1 MPWHFLLTHY
11 KSDSKIEY
19 DFPFNQEFFMNRGK
33 QRLSSLLPL
42 IAGFVLLTCTFL
54 NSACKE
60 STPDMHNKDGTY
72 NPLYS
77 DKPFALPDSLQYFYN
92 TIDARGIALSGGEF
106 FVYLKYPVFRS
117 EDKKTEKLVKW
128 LDDEIFILWYDGC
141 DDTAILQKRFKANY
155 TAYAN
160 FILNSWLSGEETTEL
175 GCMQESLAVEVVLNA
190 EVITM
195 KTHHK
200 GYWGGANG
208 DDYVHYVMFDK
219 NYNQIDFR
227 TLVEDGKLDEFNQ
240 MLIAEYKK
248 NIVPWRDY
256 DDNYKLNPDDLALIP
271 EGLIVI
277 YFGYAHAE
285 GQPTMLIKPDK
296 FIQFLKPQYRRIYDG
311 K

>member
-1 MPWHFLLTHY
+1 MNSSSDDLNPHTIFSLVIALVILL
-11 KSDSKIEY
+11 
-19 DFPFNQEFFMNRGK
+19 
-33 QRLSSLLPL
+33 LL
-42 IAGFVLLTCTFL
+42 IG
-54 NSACKE
+54 ACKWSDPGLD
-60 STPDMHNKDGTY
+60 STNVTY
-72 NPLYS
+72 YPLYS
-77 DKPFALPDSLQYFYN
+77 GNHFTISDSLQYFYN
-92 TIDARGIALSGGEF
+92 SVDGRGIALSGGEF

-128 LDDEIFILWYDGC
+128 LDDQIFILGHNGN
-141 DDTAILQKRFKANY
+141 DDNAALRKRFKADY
-155 TAYAN
+155 PAYAN
-160 FILNSWLSGEETTEL
+160 YTINSWLSSEETTKM
-175 GCMQESLAVEVVLNA
+175 GCMRESLAVEVVLNTD
-190 EVITM
+190 VITM

-219 NYNQIDFR
+219 IYNQTDFR
-227 TLVEDGKLDEFNQ
+227 ILVKDGKLDEFNQ

-271 EGLIVI
+271 EGLIAV
-277 YFGYAHAE
+277 YFGYARAE

-296 FIQFLKPQYRRIYDG
+296 FLRFLKPQYRRIYDA